1 MESWFKSNVL
11 ADKTALVI
19 GGSSESGPI
28 VCKILN
34 GHGAKVA
41 FTYYKNETRAR
52 EIEKEL
58 SEKQR
63 SKAYS
68 FNLLDMTQVF
78 GLLPEIE
85 RDFGRI
91 DILVNLGGPPPIYT
105 DFHVL
110 NENEFDRMMDS
121 HFKGCFFLSLEAA
134 KRMESSGGGVIVNIS
149 ATSSMK
155 YSHSVYGLAKACVKE
170 MTRFL
175 AYTFAPSVR
184 ILTIVP
190 GLIDNKEVDL
200 DLRNARAE
208 ASPLKRNVT
217 AEEIAQLVITATSPS
232 FTSITG
238 ESVIADAGFYLLHL

>member
-11 ADKTALVI
+11 TDKTALVI
-19 GGSSESGPI
+19 GGSSESGPV

-41 FTYYKNETRAR
+41 FTYYKNETHAR

-58 SEKQR
+58 SENQK

-68 FNLLDMTQVF
+68 FDLLDMTQVF

-91 DILVNLGGPPPIYT
+91 DILINLGGPPPIYT

-121 HFKGCFFLSLEAA
+121 CLLYTSDAA
-134 KRMESSGGGVIVNIS
+134 DEED
-149 ATSSMK
+149 
-155 YSHSVYGLAKACVKE
+155 SV
-170 MTRFL
+170 
-175 AYTFAPSVR
+175 
-184 ILTIVP
+184 
-190 GLIDNKEVDL
+190 
-200 DLRNARAE
+200 
-208 ASPLKRNVT
+208 
-217 AEEIAQLVITATSPS
+217 
-232 FTSITG
+232 
-238 ESVIADAGFYLLHL
+238 

>member
-19 GGSSESGPI
+19 GGSSESGPA
-28 VCKILN
+28 VCRILSK
-34 GHGAKVA
+34 HGAKVP
-41 FTYYKNETRAR
+41 FTYHKNETHAR
-52 EIEKEL
+52 DIEKEL
-58 SEKQR
+58 AENHE
-63 SKAYS
+63 SKAYP
-68 FNLLDMTQVF
+68 FDLLDMAQVF

-91 DILVNLGGPPPIYT
+91 DILVNLGGPPPVHT
-105 DFHVL
+105 DL
-110 NENEFDRMMDS
+110 RELSEKDFDRMMDS
-121 HFKGCFFLSLEAA
+121 HFKGCFFLALEAA
-134 KRMESSGGGVIVNIS
+134 KRMESGRGGLIVNVS

-155 YSHSVYGLAKACVKE
+155 YSHSAYGLAKACVTE

-175 AYTFAPSVR
+175 AYSFAPTVR
-184 ILTIVP
+184 ILTLIP
-190 GLIDNKEVDL
+190 GLIDIKEVDL

-217 AEEIAQLVITATSPS
+217 PEEIAQLVIATASPA

-238 ESVIADAGFYLLHL
+238 ESIVADAGFWLLHR